1 MAWIQSSSPG
11 GAIVTSPDFSPRVLP
26 DTPMPGYGEPMH
38 DTATL
43 NERIWLA
50 VAAIPPGRV
59 STYGHVAAAAGLP
72 RGARRVG
79 RALGALPAGSAIPW
93 HRVINARG
101 ELSLSGR
108 AGQEQRRRLL
118 AEDVQVTDDGRIVR
132 AAWRTTLYTF
142 DD

>member
-1 MAWIQSSSPG
+1 MDNS
-11 GAIVTSPDFSPRVLP
+11 
-26 DTPMPGYGEPMH
+26 
-38 DTATL
+38 ATL

-59 STYGHVAAAAGLP
+59 STYGRVAAAAGLP

-79 RALGALPAGSAIPW
+79 RALGALPAESAIPW

-101 ELSLSGR
+101 VLSLAGR
-108 AGQEQRRRLL
+108 AGQEQRRRLQ
-118 AEDVQVTDDGRIVR
+118 AEGVHVTDDGRIVR
-132 AAWRTTLYTF
+132 SAWRLALYTF